1 MENKHKLS
9 INQWAIEDRPREK
22 MMEKG
27 AAALSDAELLAILIG
42 SGNTEESAVEL
53 MRRLLL
59 SCDNNLNSLAK
70 WEVCDYSRFKGMGP
84 AKSITVMAALELGK
98 RRKLQNTKERL
109 RISCSKDIYDIFQPV
124 MCDLEQEEFW
134 VLLLNQ
140 WAIED
145 RPREKMME
153 KGAAALSD
161 AELLAILIGSGNTEE
176 SAVELMRRL
185 LLSCDN
191 NLNSLAKW
199 EVCDYSRFKGMG
211 PAKSITV
218 MAALELGKRRKLQNT
233 KERLRISCS
242 KDIYDIFQPVMCD
255 LEQEEFWVLLLN
267 QATRLIDKVRIS
279 TGGIDGT
286 YTDVRTIL
294 REALLQRATQIAVVH
309 NHPSGNIQPS
319 QPDRTLTEHIRQA
332 ADTMNIHLIDHVIV
346 CEDKFYSFADE
357 GLL

>member
-1 MENKHKLS
+1 MESKHKLS
-9 INQWAIEDRPREK
+9 INQWALEDRPREK

-98 RRKLQNTKERL
+98 RRKLQNIQERP
-109 RISCSKDIYDIFQPV
+109 RISCS
-124 MCDLEQEEFW
+124 
-134 VLLLNQ
+134 
-140 WAIED
+140 
-145 RPREKMME
+145 R
-153 KGAAALSD
+153 
-161 AELLAILIGSGNTEE
+161 
-176 SAVELMRRL
+176 
-185 LLSCDN
+185 
-191 NLNSLAKW
+191 
-199 EVCDYSRFKGMG
+199 
-211 PAKSITV
+211 
-218 MAALELGKRRKLQNT
+218 
-233 KERLRISCS
+233 
-242 KDIYDIFQPVMCD
+242 DIYDIFQPVMCD

-279 TGGIDGT
+279 
-286 YTDVRTIL
+286 TIL

-319 QPDRTLTEHIRQA
+319 QPDRTLTEHIRRA
-332 ADTMNIHLIDHVIV
+332 ADTMNIRLIDHVIV